1 MSGDSETAPTYY
13 FSGITFNPDF
23 YTTSSSTY
31 LTKTTGKKYFLSYP
45 TAQGEETISRLYTS
59 QVSTS
64 TPTETF
70 NFLDSLTGNL
80 YIGENATGTSG
91 QIIQI
96 GASALTTIKVGD
108 LSVKANSLNNATNS
122 ANRSVKIGDLQ
133 TDAGADLDLG
143 THVNRLGDINIG
155 TGNTGSTPTIN
166 IGATVGTG
174 TVRAGAIINI
184 GRMTTSAI
192 NIGHSTANVTI
203 SSSSGS
209 IKTGTLSCSTQT
221 ASGLVTANNGITI
234 PVGKSLTANGGIT
247 TSTIDSTSTLGI
259 TSSTAMTIGS
269 TNSTLGIS
277 CGGALTLASTNQGLI
292 SIGTSGASAIS
303 IGASG
308 YTTTMNNGITLGS
321 GKGITLSSVSYTPA
335 NTQLGFA
342 VQSTGAGWILN
353 TTPTGLCSYSNILI
367 GTYFVSI
374 TLPLQNFTI
383 GTGQI
388 VTTSITATLNGV
400 VGTVGGIVSI
410 PTYPITTNLTGAVN
424 CQMGETFIGFLKST
438 DNTCR
443 LETIVSVNT
452 GNVTALPPTM
462 NLIRIA

>member
-80 YIGENATGTSG
+80 YIGENATGTTG

-108 LSVKANSLNNATNS
+108 LSVKANSLNNATSS

-209 IKTGTLSCSTQT
+209 IKTGTLTCTTQT
-221 ASGLVTANNGITI
+221 ASGLITANNGITI
-234 PVGKSLTANGGIT
+234 PVGKTLTANGGIIVSSIDTATGGSMAIGASSTGGITLGATGAATTVSGSLTANAGISLASCADRVGIICNVSHTGSPGPTILGGYVLGASSTSVTIPLTTPPTTPYVT
-247 TSTIDSTSTLGI
+247 TSVSAYPTLPRGIYMISINGTISGLTSTSYFTGSYTQTNCGVTL
-259 TSSTAMTIGS
+259 STTHYV
-269 TNSTLGIS
+269 
-277 CGGALTLASTNQGLI
+277 GGT
-292 SIGTSGASAIS
+292 
-303 IGASG
+303 ASG
-308 YTTTMNNGITLGS
+308 YTTFSDCGILRVNNDLG
-321 GKGITLSSVSYTPA
+321 
-335 NTQLGFA
+335 
-342 VQSTGAGWILN
+342 
-353 TTPTGLCSYSNILI
+353 
-367 GTYFVSI
+367 
-374 TLPLQNFTI
+374 
-383 GTGQI
+383 
-388 VTTSITATLNGV
+388 GV
-400 VGTVGGIVSI
+400 VEFNGFMTGTAATMMECRIV
-410 PTYPITTNLTGAVN
+410 
-424 CQMGETFIGFLKST
+424 
-438 DNTCR
+438 
-443 LETIVSVNT
+443 
-452 GNVTALPPTM
+452 VT
-462 NLIRIA
+462 RIA